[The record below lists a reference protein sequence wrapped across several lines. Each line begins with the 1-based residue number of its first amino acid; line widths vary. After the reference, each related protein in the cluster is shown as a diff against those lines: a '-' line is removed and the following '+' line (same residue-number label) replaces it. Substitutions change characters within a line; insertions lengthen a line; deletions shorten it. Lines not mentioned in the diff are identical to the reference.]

1 MDDIICVTNGS
12 VDDHERE
19 LRELL
24 NKREKSRYR
33 ASEKKTEMFKKELIW
48 LGYYINQNEVESI
61 KNKTEAITK
70 LAAPKIVKE
79 LKSFLGSIHYLSKF
93 VNNLSKKTGRMR
105 KLLKKDSKWEW
116 TTEKMT
122 TSKNYLKKKLA
133 KHGVWRISTRRRTTT

>member
-12 VDDHERE
+12 ADDHERE

-33 ASEKKTEMFKKELIW
+33 ASKKKTEMFKKELIW
-48 LGYYINQNEVESI
+48 LGYYINQNGVESI

-70 LAAPKIVKE
+70 LAAPKNVKE

-93 VNNLSKKTGRMR
+93 VN
-105 KLLKKDSKWEW
+105 
-116 TTEKMT
+116 
-122 TSKNYLKKKLA
+122 
-133 KHGVWRISTRRRTTT
+133 